1 MSEHNYFPK
10 YITRLPRIARLFF
23 KKIGFLQ
30 HAAEFPLALDSEPS
44 YTCSTLHKT
53 LNVGAKEMMKELE
66 PCDRRSGYTLIELL
80 EAIVAIAI
88 GACLADTASM
98 YFEGIGQKVVYW
110 TIATVGSAIIFL
122 CLLFGIGYLFHF
134 RTRGQSK
141 SMQKTMTRGTDTSDK
156 TQ

>member
-1 MSEHNYFPK
+1 
-10 YITRLPRIARLFF
+10 
-23 KKIGFLQ
+23 
-30 HAAEFPLALDSEPS
+30 
-44 YTCSTLHKT
+44 
-53 LNVGAKEMMKELE
+53 MMKKLE

-88 GACLADTASM
+88 GACLAETASK

-141 SMQKTMTRGTDTSDK
+141 NMQKPMTRGTDTSDK